1 MLQLPLIL
9 SLALALTFLAIRN
22 GNGAHEAQTPLV
34 FFAAVLAGAALS
46 AMLFQ
51 LQAARRVTRGVL
63 AWAGVFACL
72 ATALIWRERIEE
84 TARAF
89 AAAPA
94 PTAALAASAGEVEL
108 VRAWDGHFRAIA
120 EVEGRSVALLVDTGA
135 SLVLLRHDDAERI
148 GLDMSGLQYTIPV
161 TTANGRSYVAPV
173 VLSSVRIGDVELR
186 EVRGAVAEEGKLQS
200 SLLGM
205 SFLEGLYET
214 TIRGNRI
221 LIRQ

>member
-9 SLALALTFLAIRN
+9 ALALALTFAVIRS
-22 GNGAHEAQTPLV
+22 GNGLHEAQTPLV
-34 FFAAVLAGAALS
+34 FFAAVMAGAALS
-46 AMLFQ
+46 AMLFH
-51 LQAARRVTRGVL
+51 LQGARRATRPVL

-84 TARAF
+84 TARLF

-94 PTAALAASAGEVEL
+94 PTAALAASTGEVEL

-120 EVEGRSVALLVDTGA
+120 EVNDRSVALLIDTGA

-148 GLDMSGLQYTIPV
+148 GLNMRGLDYSIPV

-173 VLSSVRIGDVELR
+173 VLASVRIGDVELR
-186 EVRGAVAEEGKLQS
+186 DVRGAVAEEGKLQS

-205 SFLEGLYET
+205 SFLEGLFET

-221 LIRQ
+221 LLRQ